1 MTTLAMA
8 AVTFVLVAG
17 VTFAIGALLLRLLPA
32 LRAGRLAAASG
43 AAIGDVS
50 ILRWEDRLPREWQV
64 LVERI
69 GRWLTPKDVGLLA
82 GYRRRLIQAGFHNPS
97 AVALFLGSKA
107 TVAIACGLSYL
118 VYGTIIQRA
127 LPNLLP
133 TSVILGGLGFFLP
146 DVWLWLRRR
155 QRQQDVTNALPDVLD
170 LLMVCVE
177 AGMGFDAAVA
187 RVAEHPGSKA
197 SPNSKPSPLHEELLR
212 MHLEVRAGRP
222 REEALRAL
230 GERLGL
236 EEIRAVVGS
245 FIQTDKLGTPLG
257 KTLRVQ
263 AEASRVQRRHRA
275 ETRAQLVPLLMLGPT
290 ILFLMPSFMLV
301 AMAPSLLRIFQIIST
316 IGK

>member
-1 MTTLAMA
+1 MSAL
-8 AVTFVLVAG
+8 VLVAMTFVMVAG
-17 VTFAIGALLLRLLPA
+17 ATFAVGALLLRLLPA
-32 LRAGRLAAASG
+32 LRAERLAAPV
-43 AAIGDVS
+43 AATATGDVS
-50 ILRWEDRLPREWQV
+50 ILRWEDRAGRDWHA
-64 LVERI
+64 LVERV
-69 GRWLTPKDVGLLA
+69 GGWLASRDATLFA
-82 GYRRRLIQAGFHNPS
+82 RYRKRLVQAGLHNPT

-107 TVAIACGLSYL
+107 TLGVALGLAYL
-118 VYGTIIQRA
+118 VYGAMIQRA

-133 TSVILGGLGFFLP
+133 VSVVLGGIGFFLP
-146 DVWLWLRRR
+146 DLWLRLQTR
-155 QRQQDVTNALPDVLD
+155 QRQKAITNALPDVLD

-187 RVAEHPGSKA
+187 RVAEQPGSKA
-197 SPNSKPSPLHEELLR
+197 GPLHEELLR
-212 MHLEVRAGRP
+212 MHLEIRAGRP

-230 GERLGL
+230 ADRLGT
-236 EEIRAVVGS
+236 EELRAIIGS

-290 ILFLMPSFMLV
+290 ILFLLPSFMLV
-301 AMAPSLLRIFQIIST
+301 AMAPSLLLILKILGS